1 MFPHHIISS
10 KITTFLVAAAGLAG
24 LVLSVLGVFNHPQ
37 LTLILDFTA
46 SFLCLMV
53 AFKLYQ
59 KQLRALNWAA
69 VLGALMSIGVV
80 VDDTLIQ
87 FSSGLLL
94 TVQLNLE
101 TIAVNINLLGLII
114 IATALTAK
122 IKLTNVKE

>member
-1 MFPHHIISS
+1 MFSHHIISS
-10 KITTFLVAAAGLAG
+10 KITTFLLAAAGLAG
-24 LVLSVLGVFNHPQ
+24 FVLSVLGVFNHLE

-69 VLGALMSIGVV
+69 VIGALMSIGVV
-80 VDDTLIQ
+80 VDDTLVQ

-122 IKLTNVKE
+122 IKLTNAKE

>member
-1 MFPHHIISS
+1 MFSHHIISS
-10 KITTFLVAAAGLAG
+10 KITTFLLAAAGLAG
-24 LVLSVLGVFNHPQ
+24 VVLSVLGVFNHLE

-69 VLGALMSIGVV
+69 VIGALMFVGVV
-80 VDDTLIQ
+80 VDDKLVQ

-122 IKLTNVKE
+122 IKLTNAKE

>member
-1 MFPHHIISS
+1 MFSHHIISS
-10 KITTFLVAAAGLAG
+10 KITTFLLAAAGLAG
-24 LVLSVLGVFNHPQ
+24 FVLSVLGVFNHLE
-37 LTLILDFTA
+37 LTLILNFTA

-69 VLGALMSIGVV
+69 VIGALMFIGVV
-80 VDDTLIQ
+80 VDDTLVQ

-122 IKLTNVKE
+122 IKLTNAKE

>member
-1 MFPHHIISS
+1 M
-10 KITTFLVAAAGLAG
+10 
-24 LVLSVLGVFNHPQ
+24 VLSVLGVFNHPE

-53 AFKLYQ
+53 AYKLYQ
-59 KQLRALNWAA
+59 KQLRALGWAA
-69 VLGALMSIGVV
+69 VLGALMSVGVV

>member
-1 MFPHHIISS
+1 MFSHHIISS
-10 KITTFLVAAAGLAG
+10 KITTFLVAAAGFAG
-24 LVLSVLGVFNHPQ
+24 VVLSVLGVFNHPE

-53 AFKLYQ
+53 AYKLYQ
-59 KQLRALNWAA
+59 KQLRALSWAA
-69 VLGALMSIGVV
+69 VLGALMSVGVV

-122 IKLTNVKE
+122 IKLTNSKE